1 MKKVQI
7 YHKNRMPHIRPIGA
21 TFFITMRLGDS
32 LPQHIVREMKME
44 FERKKAEIILDHPDD
59 HKHLI
64 YNEQKRF
71 FAKYDHQLDD
81 KPYGECYL
89 QQPEAAKAIIDELE
103 RLDGEYFDLQA
114 YCIMPNHLHLL
125 VDTSIQLHGK
135 DVDESNLDEH
145 YTQLNIILKKFK
157 GRSAR
162 YANQAIG
169 RSGNFWQ
176 KDSYDHYVRD
186 EKEWNNIANY
196 ILDNPVKA
204 GLAKQQS
211 DWQYSYYK
219 YSETGD

>member
-1 MKKVQI
+1 
-7 YHKNRMPHIRPIGA
+7 MPHIRPIGA

-44 FERKKAEIILDHPDD
+44 FERKKKQIMLDHPDD
-59 HKHLI
+59 HEALI
-64 YNEQKRF
+64 YDEQKRF
-71 FAKYDHQLDD
+71 FGKYDHQLDH

-89 QQPEAAKAIIDELE
+89 QQREVAKVIIGELE
-103 RLDGEYFDLQA
+103 LMDGKHFDLQA

-125 VDTSIQLHGK
+125 VDTSIQLQGK
-135 DVDESNLDEH
+135 DINESNLDDN
-145 YTQLNIILKKFK
+145 YIQLNEVLKGFK

-186 EKEWNNIANY
+186 DKEWNNIANY
-196 ILDNPVKA
+196 ILNNPVKA
-204 GLAKQQS
+204 GLAEQQS
-211 DWQYSYYK
+211 DWEYSYYK
-219 YSETGD
+219 YSETAD